1 MKEFGILKLGHG
13 VSDGPLN
20 RSFIVLQ
27 KTTTASFSRVHNCA
41 LGVDGFN
48 AHKELRDKPAV
59 RASSLLL
66 LRTRTRMVSLMCL
79 KVIECCYL
87 A

>member
-41 LGVDGFN
+41 LGVDGLN
-48 AHKELRDKPAV
+48 EELRDKPAV